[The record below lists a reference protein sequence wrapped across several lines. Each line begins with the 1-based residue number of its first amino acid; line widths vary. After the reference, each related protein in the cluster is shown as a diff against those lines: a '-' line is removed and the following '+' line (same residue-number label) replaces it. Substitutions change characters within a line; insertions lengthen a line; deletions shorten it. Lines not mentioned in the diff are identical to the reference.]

1 MSVTLCVMLMITRT
15 ESFLNFY
22 KEIMEQ
28 KSKIAILG
36 GGGRTGK
43 FLVAELL
50 RQQYPLKLLL
60 RAPDNFT
67 LQHGL
72 IEIVKGNATDP
83 GAIDTLLQ
91 DCHAVISTVGQRKA
105 EPLVTARSTENIMR
119 AMEKY
124 KIRRYLLLSGLSI
137 DTPFDKK
144 GSQTL
149 AATAWMKAN
158 FPRMHEDWQK
168 AYSILAIC
176 DLDWTLLRVPWIEF
190 NDSKNKVEISLEDCR
205 GASITA
211 GDIADFLTQQLSDD
225 QYVKQS
231 PFIANA

>member
-1 MSVTLCVMLMITRT
+1 
-15 ESFLNFY
+15 
-22 KEIMEQ
+22 MEQ
-28 KSKIAILG
+28 KSRIAILG
-36 GGGRTGK
+36 GSGRTGR
-43 FLVAELL
+43 FVVSELL
-50 RQQYPLKLLL
+50 QQKYPINLLL
-60 RAPDNFT
+60 RTPDNFS
-67 LQHGL
+67 LQHEL
-72 IEIVKGNATDP
+72 IQIVRGDACDP
-83 GAIDTLLQ
+83 DAIDTLLQ
-91 DCHAVISTVGQRKA
+91 GCHAVISTVGQRKA
-105 EPLVTARSTENIMR
+105 EPLVTARATENIMR

-176 DLDWTLLRVPWIEF
+176 DPDWTLLRVPWIEF
-190 NDSKNKVEISLEDCR
+190 TDSKNKVEISLEDCR

-211 GDIADFLTQQLSDD
+211 GDIADFLTQQLSDG

-231 PFIANA
+231 PFIANS